1 MTHCLDCG
9 AERDDDQCLACGL
22 TSAAAEVMLRRR
34 LVRRTA
40 WFLVGSILFVPA
52 SHAFPPLELDGVLIF
67 GGALFFVVLGLGL
80 WMVQRARRRQE
91 IEVLKRIYFG
101 LLPVPW
107 ILASMLF
114 INGKFDTTPLRHEP
128 ASVVGKF
135 SMPGLLKTQRL
146 VVTSWRE
153 GRQVEHVLVTTDDYN
168 RFQVGDR
175 VVVGV
180 ENGLMGIPWVY
191 AVYRP

>member
-67 GGALFFVVLGLGL
+67 GGALFFLVLGLGL

-107 ILASMLF
+107 ILATMLF
-114 INGKFDTTPLRHEP
+114 INGKFDTTPLRQEP
-128 ASVVGKF
+128 AAVVGKF